1 MGAGLLAKAV
11 GQATHLCLT
20 DRIREQARSHMG
32 SALAIR
38 LRCQAQVRLHGT
50 IPLRKAL
57 LDLVLILERRHDHH
71 LITVLPVGRRGDFVV
86 VRQLQRINDPQDF
99 MEVTPGARRIG
110 NGQADLLVRIDH
122 EQRA

>member
-38 LRCQAQVRLHGT
+38 LRCQGFSGRFHGLFFR
-50 IPLRKAL
+50 PAFHKA
-57 LDLVLILERRHDHH
+57 HMH
-71 LITVLPVGRRGDFVV
+71 LK
-86 VRQLQRINDPQDF
+86 NKH
-99 MEVTPGARRIG
+99 MKK
-110 NGQADLLVRIDH
+110 
-122 EQRA
+122 